1 MMACTDR
8 SFTASPDQIWA
19 VMADPYTYEYW
30 VVGTKDIRTADGTWP
45 EQGST
50 LQHTSGLGPLNLKDS
65 TKVIE
70 SDPPRRL
77 VLEARGRP
85 LGIARVE
92 IELKPQGSST
102 MVTMTEFAVRPA
114 LAKRLNPI
122 LNPFLH
128 TRNLE
133 ALRRLEDLT
142 LERVGTPN

>member
-1 MMACTDR
+1 MSCTDR
-8 SFTASPDQIWA
+8 TVKASPEQIWA
-19 VMADPYTYEYW
+19 VLADPYTYGHW

-50 LQHTSGLGPLNLKDS
+50 LQHTSGLGPLNLKDN

-85 LGIARVE
+85 LGIARIE
-92 IELKPQGSST
+92 IGLEPQGSST
-102 MVTMTEFAVRPA
+102 VVTMTEYAVRPA
-114 LAKRLNPI
+114 SAKRLNPI

-128 TRNLE
+128 SRNVE
-133 ALRRLEDLT
+133 ALRRLEELT
-142 LERVGTPN
+142 LERVRTSN